1 MLSSCEACGPQL
13 GRSWLSKSCS
23 SRLSAGWC
31 SQYTMQQ
38 KQREQHQPQE
48 LRSESTPEPK
58 AVFLLTE
65 LQLWLQWRIK
75 MWIVVYKAI
84 RAGLPESWSY
94 HDCQQLNIYVHI
106 QALCVLAEP
115 PSAAGILSK
124 AHCYSCGWEGQRGIE
139 LMEKGK
145 HKYTGK
151 AFGIC
156 QR

>member
-1 MLSSCEACGPQL
+1 MLSSCDTCGPQL

-31 SQYTMQQ
+31 SQHALQQ

-48 LRSESTPEPK
+48 LISESTPEPK
-58 AVFLLTE
+58 VVFLLTE
-65 LQLWLQWRIK
+65 LQLWRQWRIK
-75 MWIVVYKAI
+75 MWVVVYEAI

-94 HDCQQLNIYVHI
+94 HDCHQPNILKHR
-106 QALCVLAEP
+106 LCACWQSHPLPLEYFPRPTATR
-115 PSAAGILSK
+115 
-124 AHCYSCGWEGQRGIE
+124 GWEGQRETE

-145 HKYTGK
+145 QKHTGK